1 MVPAI
6 IAGGIMAAS
15 AIGNYLN
22 QKEKNENTQ
31 AMYDDLTDSV
41 NATNAA
47 NARDIEAYKAY
58 MQRQYGSDA
67 GKYSQALNDY
77 LNSDTYQQGEFGY
90 TGSIEDYLDPARNQ
104 TAAAAM
110 SALDREAANNGNFMS
125 SDYYNQMAAKQKA
138 LASDEWSKAYDR
150 LVQDRQQQ
158 LAAYN
163 ANSQAGWNNY
173 NATNAKQQ
181 YGINQYANAKG
192 TLTGAYGDALTAG
205 MNNRT
210 ATLQSQANVAG
221 AALNSANQQQSIL
234 GQLAGPAAQFLG
246 SYYGGG
252 S

>member
-15 AIGNYLN
+15 ALGNYLN

-67 GKYSQALNDY
+67 GKYLQALNDY
-77 LNSDTYQQGEFGY
+77 LNSDTHQQGEFGY